1 MFQLPY
7 ELQRII
13 YEYDDTYIINYTK
26 CIEEF
31 REILRIFP
39 HKITTFTRQ
48 CEMIH
53 IIPKSRLHE
62 LNLFIKTVCT
72 RKRIIP
78 IYNTLKTT
86 NKL

>member
-13 YEYDDTYIINYTK
+13 YEYDDTYIINYAK

-31 REILRIFP
+31 REILHIFP
-39 HKITTFTRQ
+39 HKITTFTQQ
-48 CEMIH
+48 CYMIH

-62 LNLFIKTVCT
+62 LNLFIKIAC
-72 RKRIIP
+72 RWKRGSP
-78 IYNTLKTT
+78 YL
-86 NKL
+86 